1 MKFLM
6 HRLYFRQVN
15 TTQLNKSREKTGD
28 VENKIS
34 DASGLVITAFPNV
47 KIGAVENE
55 IPNVSGLEKKTV
67 YDPKIS
73 EIEGKCFTTSDFH
86 KFINDILDVEIKE
99 KELLY
104 YFFQSRKKF

>member
-1 MKFLM
+1 M
-6 HRLYFRQVN
+6 
-15 TTQLNKSREKTGD
+15 
-28 VENKIS
+28 
-34 DASGLVITAFPNV
+34 ITAFPNV

-104 YFFQSRKKF
+104 YFFQSRKKFWFKQKTWVISNNKIN